1 MDLPLR
7 PDPVL
12 LLLLC
17 CCCCHLLLLAAC
29 WCLLQGD
36 IMDIV
41 MMCVSTAVFVYL
53 SMQMYRLYAYAYYH
67 AEAYR
72 QLTDMMN

>member
-1 MDLPLR
+1 MD
-7 PDPVL
+7 V
-12 LLLLC
+12 
-17 CCCCHLLLLAAC
+17 
-29 WCLLQGD
+29 
-36 IMDIV
+36 V